1 MQNYESTYSVSFS
14 MAKNIAFQN
23 KHHENGKFPRLTEIN
38 KLVSRNWPRTKM
50 HLINRNE
57 IYFIIQTG
65 TDGWLHDRKKS
76 GAAFLAE
83 PAMRKTGNW
92 RNVSF
97 VGLWG
102 SRKVCFCLRTQR
114 QITFIKYFGKIY
126 LGGRENKLNETVLEI
141 SQNPTIRRKLL
152 YRFNPEKTISNTC
165 SVFTGDEFSLLCR

>member
-1 MQNYESTYSVSFS
+1 MQNYESTYSVFFS

-57 IYFIIQTG
+57 MYLIIQTG

-97 VGLWG
+97 IGFWEAERFV
-102 SRKVCFCLRTQR
+102 SVRELRD
-114 QITFIKYFGKIY
+114 
-126 LGGRENKLNETVLEI
+126 KLHL
-141 SQNPTIRRKLL
+141 
-152 YRFNPEKTISNTC
+152 
-165 SVFTGDEFSLLCR
+165 